1 MSKEVS
7 KEEKYVINP
16 LTQRPIKKNGKS
28 YYNLLEDGIFPS
40 DEKDEK
46 PIDKNI
52 ICVIKDM
59 EKKDVEILRKE
70 YNQNNPQ
77 YFASVGKGK
86 HEGYLIRKAKKQTKD
101 EFVLTLSKK
110 VKTAFLA
117 KLEGD
122 ESDNEMDEEG
132 ISQLIADLIIL
143 EGKKLTSRN
152 KYIIM
157 E

>member
-1 MSKEVS
+1 MSKEV
-7 KEEKYVINP
+7 KYVINP

-40 DEKDEK
+40 EKDK
-46 PIDKNI
+46 PIDRNI

-59 EKKDVEILRKE
+59 EKNDVDKIRKE
-70 YNQNNPQ
+70 YNDNNPK

-86 HEGYLIRKAKKQTKD
+86 HSGFLIRRARKQTKD
-101 EFVLTLSKK
+101 EFVLKLSKK
-110 VKTAFLA
+110 VQKAFLQ

-122 ESDNEMDEEG
+122 ESDDEIDEGG

-143 EGKKLTSRN
+143 EGRKLTSRS
-152 KYIIM
+152 KYIVM
-157 E
+157 DN